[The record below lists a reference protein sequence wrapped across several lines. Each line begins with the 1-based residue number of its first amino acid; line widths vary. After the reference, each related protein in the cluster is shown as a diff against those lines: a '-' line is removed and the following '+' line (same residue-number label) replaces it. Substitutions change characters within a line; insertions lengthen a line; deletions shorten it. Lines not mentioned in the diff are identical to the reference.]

1 MRLGKTINLIIIL
14 TIATTTFAQ
23 TKDSL
28 NNGWSTHFQATVI
41 GQNHPGFKA
50 LYSGENSL
58 ADTVEPTA
66 VSLTATLF
74 FGKKLWKGAAFY
86 LNPEVAGGN
95 GLSYAMGVAGA
106 LNGETPRVDNV
117 DPKVFIARAYLQQHF
132 PLGNTTY
139 EAVKDDINQVAD
151 MVPKNRITITA
162 GKFAISDFFDDNA
175 YSKDPRTQFF
185 NWSLWA
191 NGAWDYPANTRG
203 YTYGL
208 VTELV
213 YENWSA
219 RLSTVSVSKI
229 ANAPAM
235 EYNAHAHSET
245 FEAAKKWSVRNRSG
259 AVRLLLSNTYSRAP
273 SYKDGIKAIADNN
286 TFLLNVFRGFQ
297 ENNVYGGRKF
307 SIGLNAEQALT
318 DNIGVFG
325 RAGWDDG
332 KHASWAFTEIDQTAN
347 VGLSMKGTKWK
358 RPNDVWGIA
367 GVVNGL
373 SKDHKDFLAAGGYG
387 FIIGDGK
394 LNYGHEAIIETYY
407 NAKLTKFLWVTFDYQ
422 FVNNPGYNKDRGPV
436 HVFGLRAHVE
446 M

>member
-1 MRLGKTINLIIIL
+1 MRFAKTINLIIAL
-14 TIATTTFAQ
+14 AIATTIFAQ
-23 TKDSL
+23 TQDSL
-28 NNGWSTHFQATVI
+28 NNGWSTHFQTTVI
-41 GQNHPGFKA
+41 GQKHPGFKA

-58 ADTVEPTA
+58 ADTVEPTSL
-66 VSLTATLF
+66 SLTATLF
-74 FGKKLWKGAAFY
+74 FGRKLWKGAAFY

-95 GLSYAMGVAGA
+95 GLSYALGVAGA
-106 LNGETPRVDNV
+106 LNGETPRIDNMAPV
-117 DPKVFIARAYLQQHF
+117 VYIARAYLQQHF
-132 PLGNTTY
+132 PLGNTAY
-139 EAVKDDINQVAD
+139 EAVNDDVNQVAD
-151 MVPKNRITITA
+151 MVPKNRITISA
-162 GKFAISDFFDDNA
+162 GKFAINDFYDANT
-175 YSKDPRTQFF
+175 YSKDARTQFF

-191 NGAWDYPANTRG
+191 NGAWDYPANTNG

-229 ANAPAM
+229 ANASAM
-235 EYNAHAHSET
+235 EYNSHGHSET
-245 FEAAKKWSVRNRSG
+245 FEGAKKWSVHNHAG
-259 AVRLLLSNTYSRAP
+259 VARLLLSNTYSKAP
-273 SYKDGIKAIADNN
+273 SYKAGIKAIADNN
-286 TFLLNVFRGFQ
+286 TFLLNVFRGLE
-297 ENNVYGGRKF
+297 ENNVYGGHKF
-307 SIGLNAEQALT
+307 SVGLNAEQELT

-325 RAGWDDG
+325 RAGWSDG
-332 KHASWAFTEIDQTAN
+332 KYATWAFTEIDQTINAG
-347 VGLSMKGTKWK
+347 VFIKGTKWK

-394 LNYGHEAIIETYY
+394 LNYGRESIIETFY
-407 NAKLTKFLWVTFDYQ
+407 NAKLTKFLWVSFDYQ
-422 FVNNPGYNKDRGPV
+422 FVNRPGYNRDRGPV